1 MSQLTSGRLLTVKQV
16 AERLNLSERTVWRL
30 IRDRLLKVK
39 RIGRTVRISE
49 SDLNDFTDR
58 N

>member
-39 RIGRTVRISE
+39 RFGRTVRISE

-58 N
+58 G